1 MRQGRRRGRYR
12 PVCNAGWRR
21 WPNPVSAKR
30 VALPAVA
37 VKSDCINSNNTFVR
51 NVSGVVPIGFGL
63 GCGEKP
69 GVDGGAERE
78 GEEEGRSG
86 EAGDFS
92 ADREDDLLG
101 HGRSFG
107 WRGAGASGEKN
118 ERRSRRPLLDIAR
131 RSRGMGHESRNIQ

>member
-1 MRQGRRRGRYR
+1 LRQGRRRGRYR

-51 NVSGVVPIGFGL
+51 NASGVVPIGFGL

-92 ADREDDLLG
+92 ADREDDLATIQVDDRG
-101 HGRSFG
+101 VQYARFGRKRGG
-107 WRGAGASGEKN
+107 WGVSCVKR
-118 ERRSRRPLLDIAR
+118 LLCC
-131 RSRGMGHESRNIQ
+131 